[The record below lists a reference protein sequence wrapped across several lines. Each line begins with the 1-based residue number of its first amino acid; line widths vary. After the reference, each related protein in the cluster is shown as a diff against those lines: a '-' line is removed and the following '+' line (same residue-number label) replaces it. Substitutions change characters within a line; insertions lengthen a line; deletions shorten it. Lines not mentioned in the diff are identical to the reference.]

1 MLGGRGVVLVFHL
14 EHDRDD
20 LVAVLVALAEDE
32 VALGALGRVVVL
44 LKVRIGKRRH
54 AQAVELGLAML
65 LQGLAHH
72 LGREARLH
80 IAQALDLLV
89 LKADYLCVG
98 LAGLFQLKLMGGLH
112 LLALGIAHGL
122 LAGKGCPCVIALA
135 LDGGDGLHAGD
146 LRRAFLRLRLGFK
159 VRHFL
164 FGRGYLLLHGLLRLG
179 AGRLHG
185 KVALACRRIQLRLE
199 LGCLGGRLLQLFLQ
213 RAALLLHLGA

>member
-1 MLGGRGVVLVFHL
+1 MNL
-14 EHDRDD
+14 D
-20 LVAVLVALAEDE
+20 AVLVALAVDV
-32 VALGALGRVVVL
+32 VALGPARRVIVL
-44 LKVRIGKRRH
+44 LKVRVGKRRH
-54 AQAVELGLAML
+54 AQAVELGLAVL

-89 LKADYLCVG
+89 LKADDFRVG
-98 LAGLFQLKLMGGLH
+98 LAGLLQLKLMGCLH
-112 LLALGIAHGL
+112 LLALGVAHGL
-122 LAGKGCPCVIALA
+122 LAGKSCPCVIALA

-146 LRRAFLRLRLGFK
+146 LRRTLLGLQLGFK

-179 AGRLHG
+179 ASRLHG

-199 LGCLGGRLLQLFLQ
+199 LGCLGGRLLQLLLQ
-213 RAALLLHLGA
+213 RAALLLRLSA